1 MMHTWSQLSFIH
13 WPYSPGAVQAL
24 LPPGLTV
31 DPFDDRAWVGLIP
44 FHVTINP
51 PGVPRVPWV
60 SSFPEMNV
68 RTYVRGPDGAPGIYF
83 LSCDAARLGAV
94 VIARGVYRIAYHWA
108 KTEFAR
114 AGDFVTYTSRR
125 RWPGP
130 RGASSKVVVEVGD
143 AYGADEISDL
153 EAFLTA
159 RWRFFCL
166 MRRGLAYRLVSH
178 APWPLARARVAHCD
192 DGLIAACGLPP
203 PSEHPLAMY
212 SESVDVAMGAPH
224 LCSGGGSK
232 SD

>member
-1 MMHTWSQLSFIH
+1 MGLELSRDERQDLRAWARRRSGHLLPFVRRRTARGGGH
-13 WPYSPGAVQAL
+13 RPGCLSHRVSLGQDRVRAGGRLRDLHVQAA
-24 LPPGLTV
+24 V
-31 DPFDDRAWVGLIP
+31 
-44 FHVTINP
+44 
-51 PGVPRVPWV
+51 
-60 SSFPEMNV
+60 
-68 RTYVRGPDGAPGIYF
+68 
-83 LSCDAARLGAV
+83 AR
-94 VIARGVYRIAYHWA
+94 
-108 KTEFAR
+108 
-114 AGDFVTYTSRR
+114 
-125 RWPGP
+125 P

-166 MRRGLAYRLVSH
+166 MRRGLAYGLVSH